1 MVVLKYLNAT
11 LFQRF
16 FAYFIDFLL
25 IELIASLFISFI
37 PAYEENYKVVLEFIK
52 SFAADTAYDFD
63 GLTQVL
69 KSCLIV
75 FAINYGILSIFILLY
90 MVLLPVFW
98 SKQTIG
104 RAAMG
109 IKVVRKN
116 PTDPMHFGYFCLR
129 ELVGGL
135 LLTNILGGSIIVLII
150 NVVFCSS
157 YGRSI
162 GDYASGTRLINARF
176 IPEEDPV
183 EFEFKPEQKED
194 YIDAE
199 VHEYND
205 QPSQEPEEENSDYKV
220 Y

>member
-1 MVVLKYLNAT
+1 MDVKYLNAT

-25 IELIASLFISFI
+25 IQVIASMIISFI
-37 PAYEENYKVVLEFIK
+37 PAYDVNYKIVLEFLRD
-52 SFAADTAYDFD
+52 FASNTAYDLD
-63 GLTQVL
+63 GLFQVM
-69 KSCLIV
+69 KSCLIL

-90 MVLLPVFW
+90 MVILPMFW
-98 SKQTIG
+98 TKQTIG

-116 PTDPMHFGYFCLR
+116 PEDKMHFGYFCLR
-129 ELVGGL
+129 EFVGGL
-135 LLTNILGGSIIVLII
+135 LLTNILGSSMILLII

-183 EFEFKPEQKED
+183 EFTFKKEIKDD

-199 VHEYND
+199 VHEYD
-205 QPSQEPEEENSDYKV
+205 QTKKENQQEEDSDYKV
-220 Y
+220 F